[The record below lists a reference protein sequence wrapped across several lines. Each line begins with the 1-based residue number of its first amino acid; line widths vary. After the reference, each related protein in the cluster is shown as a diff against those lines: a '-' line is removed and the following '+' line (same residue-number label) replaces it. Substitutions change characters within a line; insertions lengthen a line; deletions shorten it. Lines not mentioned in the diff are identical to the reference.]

1 MIEIDSTVFGIFADT
16 SKKMINK
23 RAKSILHF
31 HFIVFIFG
39 FTSILGVLIDKE
51 AIALVWY
58 RMLIAAFFLIL
69 FIFFFNKQKIELNNT
84 FLYNLVAAGFLIAAH
99 WVSFFY
105 AIKMVGV
112 SPTLAM
118 LSSGALMTAILEPIF
133 YKRKIFLYEVFFGGI
148 TLIGMLII
156 FKTSPDD
163 WLGMLVALIAT
174 VLGVFFTLINGFLI
188 KDNSSVIIT
197 LGEMIVGVG
206 FISLFLL
213 FEGGFDVSFFKINT
227 SDFLYLIILGTVCTA
242 YAITFSI
249 EVMKQLNP
257 FTIML
262 IINME
267 PIYGIFLA
275 LMIFGESELMSSG
288 FYIGLLII
296 LGAIISNSFIKVYK
310 N

>member
-1 MIEIDSTVFGIFADT
+1 MIEIDSTVFVIFADT

-69 FIFFFNKQKIELNNT
+69 FIFFFNKQKIEFNNT
-84 FLYNLVAAGFLIAAH
+84 FLYSLVAAGFLIAAH

-133 YKRKIFLYEVFFGGI
+133 YKRKIFFYEVLFGGI
-148 TLIGMLII
+148 TLMGMLII

-296 LGAIISNSFIKVYK
+296 LGAIISNSIIKVYK

>member
-1 MIEIDSTVFGIFADT
+1 MIY
-16 SKKMINK
+16 K

-69 FIFFFNKQKIELNNT
+69 FIFFFNKQKIEFNNT

-133 YKRKIFLYEVFFGGI
+133 YKRKIFFYEVLFGGI

-296 LGAIISNSFIKVYK
+296 LGAIISNSIIKVYK

>member
-1 MIEIDSTVFGIFADT
+1 MIEIDSTVFVIFADI

-69 FIFFFNKQKIELNNT
+69 FIFFFNKQKIEFNKT

-133 YKRKIFLYEVFFGGI
+133 YKRKIFFYEVLFGGI

-296 LGAIISNSFIKVYK
+296 LGAIISNSIIKVYK

>member
-1 MIEIDSTVFGIFADT
+1 MIEIDSTVFVIFADT

-69 FIFFFNKQKIELNNT
+69 FIFFFNKQKIEFNNT

-133 YKRKIFLYEVFFGGI
+133 YKRKIFFYEVLFGGI

-213 FEGGFDVSFFKINT
+213 FEGGFDVSFFKINN

>member
-1 MIEIDSTVFGIFADT
+1 MVFVIFAVYF
-16 SKKMINK
+16 KKMLNN

-39 FTSILGVLIDKE
+39 FTSILGVLIEKE

-58 RMLIAAFFLIL
+58 RMLIASFFLTL
-69 FIFFFNKQKIELNNT
+69 FIFFFNKKKFELSYNL
-84 FLYNLVAAGFLIAAH
+84 LYKLVAAGFLIAAH

-118 LSSGALMTAILEPIF
+118 LSSGALMTAILEPVF
-133 YKRKIFLYEVFFGGI
+133 YKRKILFYEVLFGGI
-148 TLIGMLII
+148 TMIGMFVI

-174 VLGVFFTLINGFLI
+174 VLGVLFTLINGLLI
-188 KDNSSVIIT
+188 KENSSVIIT
-197 LGEMIVGVG
+197 LGEMITGVG

-213 FEGGFDVSFFKINT
+213 FGGGFDVSFFTITT
-227 SDFLYLIILGTVCTA
+227 SDFLFLMLLGTVCTA

-267 PIYGIFLA
+267 PIYGILLA
-275 LMIFGESELMSSG
+275 LLIFGESELMSSG

-296 LGAIISNSFIKVYK
+296 LFAIVSNSIVKVYK

>member
-1 MIEIDSTVFGIFADT
+1 
-16 SKKMINK
+16 MINK

-69 FIFFFNKQKIELNNT
+69 FIFFFNKRKIEFSNT
-84 FLYNLVAAGFLIAAH
+84 VLYNLVAAGFLIAAH

-133 YKRKIFLYEVFFGGI
+133 YNRKIFFYEVFFGSI
-148 TLIGMLII
+148 TMIGMLII

-213 FEGGFDVSFFKINT
+213 FGGGFDVSFFEINT
-227 SDFLYLIILGTVCTA
+227 SDFLYLMILGTVCTA

-296 LGAIISNSFIKVYK
+296 LGAIISNSIIKVYK

>member
-1 MIEIDSTVFGIFADT
+1 
-16 SKKMINK
+16 MINK

-69 FIFFFNKQKIELNNT
+69 YIFFFNKQKIEFNNT

-133 YKRKIFLYEVFFGGI
+133 YKRKIFFYEVFFGGI

-197 LGEMIVGVG
+197 LGEMIVGGG

-227 SDFLYLIILGTVCTA
+227 SDF
-242 YAITFSI
+242 
-249 EVMKQLNP
+249 
-257 FTIML
+257 
-262 IINME
+262 
-267 PIYGIFLA
+267 
-275 LMIFGESELMSSG
+275 
-288 FYIGLLII
+288 
-296 LGAIISNSFIKVYK
+296 
-310 N
+310 

>member
-1 MIEIDSTVFGIFADT
+1 MVFVIFAVYF
-16 SKKMINK
+16 KKMLNN
-23 RAKSILHF
+23 RAKSIVHF

-39 FTSILGVLIDKE
+39 FTSILGVLIEKE

-58 RMLIAAFFLIL
+58 RMLIASVFLTL
-69 FIFFFNKQKIELNNT
+69 FIFFFNKKKFEFSYNL
-84 FLYNLVAAGFLIAAH
+84 LYKLVAAGFLIAAH

-133 YKRKIFLYEVFFGGI
+133 YQRKILFYEVLFGGI
-148 TLIGMLII
+148 TMIGMFVI

-174 VLGVFFTLINGFLI
+174 VLGVFFTLINGLLI
-188 KDNSSVIIT
+188 KENSSVIIT
-197 LGEMIVGVG
+197 LGEMITGVG

-213 FEGGFDVSFFKINT
+213 FGGGFDVSFFTITT
-227 SDFLYLIILGTVCTA
+227 SDFLFLMLLGTVCTA

-267 PIYGIFLA
+267 PIYGILLA
-275 LMIFGESELMSSG
+275 LLIFGESELMSSG

-296 LGAIISNSFIKVYK
+296 LFAIVSNSIVKVYK